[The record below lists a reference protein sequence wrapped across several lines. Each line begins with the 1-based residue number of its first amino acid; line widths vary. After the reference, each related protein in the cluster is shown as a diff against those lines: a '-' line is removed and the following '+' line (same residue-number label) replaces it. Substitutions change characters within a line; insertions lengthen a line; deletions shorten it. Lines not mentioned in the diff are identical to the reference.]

1 MPKILDIIQP
11 YLFEKFR
18 KRDERPV
25 RNFVLC
31 KKITGFENIRSQ
43 HFGSLVYL
51 VYILL
56 MKHKN
61 PAKHFS
67 CYGIMML
74 LACSVFFQR
83 VLPVSV
89 SEIA

>member
-18 KRDERPV
+18 KRDQLPV

-31 KKITGFENIRSQ
+31 KKRTGFENIRSQ
-43 HFGSLVYL
+43 HFVYL